1 MKIMK
6 MKKTKKILAVLM
18 SMIVIMGVCGVGA
31 GCDPNKET
39 EAEYKAR
46 IKKEIYDV
54 PVESTEYKLVEVSE
68 ILDAYNTVTHVKID
82 EDEYY
87 LKGESYDS
95 TLNYNDIVSLYRNDE
110 KIGEININYKEEYK
124 EFGKIESLIYF
135 DNNFFIIRDRFFRT
149 WTGVAYEICLPPTLF
164 LYDINNNSLV
174 YMGYYENW
182 FTNKMSSRKCYRC
195 NVAKKLIL

>member
-1 MKIMK
+1 M
-6 MKKTKKILAVLM
+6 KKILAVLM
-18 SMIVIMGVCGVGA
+18 SMIVIMGVCGVGT
-31 GCDPNKET
+31 GCDLSCGSGKET

-68 ILDAYNTVTHVKID
+68 ISNAYNTVTHVKIG

-95 TLNYNDIVSLYRNDE
+95 TLYYYDIVSLYCNDE

-124 EFGKIESLIYF
+124 GFGEVASLIYF
-135 DNNFFIIRDRFFRT
+135 DNHFFIIRRKFDRT
-149 WTGVAYEICLPPTLF
+149 WFGVTYEICLPPTLF
-164 LYDINNNSLV
+164 LYDINNNNLV

-182 FTNKMSSRKCYRC
+182 FTCEFSSHKCYRC
-195 NVAKKLIL
+195 NVAKN